1 MSLVLYI
8 VFFSVGVAAVLLCL
22 IRALSGPSAS
32 DRLVAVDGMITITT
46 AYLVLLGLF
55 LERRIYLDVALV
67 YAVLA
72 FVGVI
77 AVARYLERGL

>member
-1 MSLVLYI
+1 MSLPLYI
-8 VFFSVGVAAVLLCL
+8 IFFGLGTAAVLLCM
-22 IRALSGPSAS
+22 IRALRGPTAS
-32 DRLVAVDGMITITT
+32 DRLVAVDAMITVTT
-46 AYLVLLGLF
+46 AMLVMLGLF
-55 LERRIYLDVALV
+55 LKRAIYIDVALV

>member
-1 MSLVLYI
+1 MSLALYI
-8 VFFSVGVAAVLLCL
+8 VFFSIGAAAVMLCMV
-22 IRALSGPSAS
+22 RALRGPTAP

-46 AYLVLLGLF
+46 ALLVLLGLF
-55 LERRIYLDVALV
+55 LERRIYVDVALV

>member
-1 MSLVLYI
+1 MSLTLYLI
-8 VFFSVGVAAVLLCL
+8 FFSVGVLAVLLCV
-22 IRALSGPSAS
+22 IRALQGPTAP

-46 AYLVLLGLF
+46 ALMVLLGLY
-55 LERRIYLDVALV
+55 LGRRIYVDVALV

>member
-1 MSLVLYI
+1 MTPTLCI
-8 VFFSVGVAAVLLCL
+8 VFFSIGVAAVLLCM
-22 IRALSGPSAS
+22 IRALRGPTAP
-32 DRLVAVDGMITITT
+32 DTLVAVDGVITITT
-46 AYLVLLGLF
+46 ALLVLLGLF
-55 LERRIYLDVALV
+55 LGRRIYVDVALV

>member
-1 MSLVLYI
+1 MSVAAYM
-8 VFFSVGVAAVLLCL
+8 VFFSVGAAAVLLCM
-22 IRALSGPSAS
+22 IRALLGPTAS
-32 DRLVAVDGMITITT
+32 DRVVAVDGMITITT
-46 AYLVLLGLF
+46 ALLVLLGLY
-55 LERRIYLDVALV
+55 LGRRIYVDVALV

>member
-1 MSLVLYI
+1 MSLVLYGI
-8 VFFSVGVAAVLLCL
+8 LFSIGVAAVLLCI
-22 IRALSGPSAS
+22 IRALLGPSAS

-46 AYLVLLGLF
+46 ALLVLLGLF
-55 LERRIYLDVALV
+55 LGRRLYVDVALV

-77 AVARYLERGL
+77 AVARYLESGL

>member
-1 MSLVLYI
+1 MSPTLYT
-8 VFFSVGVAAVLLCL
+8 VFFSIGAAAVLLCMV
-22 IRALSGPSAS
+22 RALRGPTAP

-46 AYLVLLGLF
+46 AMLVLLGLF
-55 LERRIYLDVALV
+55 LERRIYIDVALV

-77 AVARYLERGL
+77 AVARYLEKGL

>member
-1 MSLVLYI
+1 MSLALYI
-8 VFFSVGVAAVLLCL
+8 IFFSIGVAAVMLCM
-22 IRALSGPSAS
+22 IRALRGPTAP
-32 DRLVAVDGMITITT
+32 DRLVAVDGMVTITT
-46 AYLVLLGLF
+46 ALMVLLGLY
-55 LERRIYLDVALV
+55 LGSRIYIDVALV

>member
-1 MSLVLYI
+1 MSLSLCIVLL
-8 VFFSVGVAAVLLCL
+8 SVGSAAVLLCL
-22 IRALSGPSAS
+22 IRALLGPTAS

-46 AYLVLLGLF
+46 ALLVVLGLF
-55 LERRIYLDVALV
+55 LERRIYVDVALV

-77 AVARYLERGL
+77 AVARYLEKGL

>member
-1 MSLVLYI
+1 MNLALYN
-8 VFFSVGVAAVLLCL
+8 VFFSVGAAAVLLC
-22 IRALSGPSAS
+22 IVRALLGPSAS

-46 AYLVLLGLF
+46 ALLVLLGLF
-55 LERRIYLDVALV
+55 LERRIYIDVALV